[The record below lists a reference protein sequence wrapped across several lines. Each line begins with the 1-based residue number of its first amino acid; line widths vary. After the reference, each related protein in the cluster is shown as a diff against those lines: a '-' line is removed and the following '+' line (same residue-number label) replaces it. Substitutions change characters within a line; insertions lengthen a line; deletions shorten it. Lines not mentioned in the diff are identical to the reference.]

1 MKISVSE
8 VIELQKL
15 QGDTLSINALVSND
29 EGTEFEKFI
38 PASEENLDDIIIASS
53 INIQLR
59 TLFEKCNLTQ
69 REIEILVLRFGL
81 DGRNPMTLREVGEK
95 INVTRERVR
104 QIESKAIMKIRR
116 SSHVESLAILMQNPD
131 KALKNIENFRQL
143 YRETGNSNKTF
154 LRDDQISKGKEQEK
168 IKKLK
173 TVYQRFKDFTK
184 EQVDAVLLKLTEE
197 EKELITL
204 RYGKDLENPIPGKL
218 SKEQTYRFYSLLIPK
233 MRRLLFNLN
242 GKVIQ
247 EKIDTAPPAT
257 PAQAQLTVEY
267 KQTQNTSEQEID
279 FSLENNDATI
289 TRETCYE
296 ILKLLKT
303 STFSQMMNVL
313 SIKEI
318 IIISL
323 RLGYVDGKYFSINQ
337 ISDFLGLEPQEVID
351 TMKKVLLLYKDNINQ
366 FIDQAIELVA
376 EEPKQLII

>member
-1 MKISVSE
+1 M
-8 VIELQKL
+8 
-15 QGDTLSINALVSND
+15 
-29 EGTEFEKFI
+29 
-38 PASEENLDDIIIASS
+38 
-53 INIQLR
+53 
-59 TLFEKCNLTQ
+59 
-69 REIEILVLRFGL
+69 
-81 DGRNPMTLREVGEK
+81 
-95 INVTRERVR
+95 
-104 QIESKAIMKIRR
+104 
-116 SSHVESLAILMQNPD
+116 
-131 KALKNIENFRQL
+131 
-143 YRETGNSNKTF
+143 
-154 LRDDQISKGKEQEK
+154 
-168 IKKLK
+168 
-173 TVYQRFKDFTK
+173 
-184 EQVDAVLLKLTEE
+184 LLKLTEE

-204 RYGKDLENPIPGKL
+204 RCGKDLENPIPGKL

-289 TRETCYE
+289 TREACYE

-303 STFSQMMNVL
+303 STFNQMMNVL

-323 RLGYVDGKYFSINQ
+323 RLGYVDGKYFSINK

-376 EEPKQLII
+376 KNQNN